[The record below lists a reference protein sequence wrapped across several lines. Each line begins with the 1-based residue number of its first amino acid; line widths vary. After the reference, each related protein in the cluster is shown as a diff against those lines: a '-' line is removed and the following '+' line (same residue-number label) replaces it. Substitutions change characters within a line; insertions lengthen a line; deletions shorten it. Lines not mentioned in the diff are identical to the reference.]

1 LDVAGITY
9 IQNDLRL
16 AGQLLL
22 TPLGSYKAGIA
33 TNGNDMIFMDSGA
46 VERMRIKDGGN
57 VGIGTTD
64 PAGYKLKVAGI
75 VRASTGFS
83 TGDEVSIGNLDE
95 TTDYIKGTINL
106 DLIGTEGHNLSIRD
120 WDNVIIKSGNVGI
133 GTTAPGVK
141 LDVQGDAASNYIGN
155 FFNDGNDDNRY
166 GIKIQAGADTPSA
179 GRWIQFNDGDGGDI
193 GTISLVASVLTLTTT
208 SDQRLKENINDTVLS
223 LETLRNIKVRDFSF
237 IHDQNHNIVHGFVA
251 QELREVYPDA
261 VLASSDPEAYWGV
274 SYSQLTPLI
283 VKSIQDLDLKLREME
298 EMKEDSNFAASLK
311 DWLASAANGIEDFFA
326 NRIRTKEL
334 CISDDSGGETCIT
347 KADLDRMLNAQVS
360 GSGPGSESSTDTTKD
375 IIENT
380 VDTVDTVDDTN
391 DTNDIDN
398 ADDTDN
404 ADDKKDSDVV
414 ESSEPAPEPT
424 PE

>member
-1 LDVAGITY
+1 
-9 IQNDLRL
+9 
-16 AGQLLL
+16 
-22 TPLGSYKAGIA
+22 
-33 TNGNDMIFMDSGA
+33 
-46 VERMRIKDGGN
+46 
-57 VGIGTTD
+57 
-64 PAGYKLKVAGI
+64 
-75 VRASTGFS
+75 
-83 TGDEVSIGNLDE
+83 
-95 TTDYIKGTINL
+95 
-106 DLIGTEGHNLSIRD
+106 
-120 WDNVIIKSGNVGI
+120 
-133 GTTAPGVK
+133 
-141 LDVQGDAASNYIGN
+141 
-155 FFNDGNDDNRY
+155 
-166 GIKIQAGADTPSA
+166 
-179 GRWIQFNDGDGGDI
+179 
-193 GTISLVASVLTLTTT
+193 
-208 SDQRLKENINDTVLS
+208 LKENINDTVLS

-360 GSGPGSESSTDTTKD
+360 GSGPGSESSMDTTKD